1 MNPIVALF
9 IVTCGN
15 YHAIS
20 HSYQAPAPACKADVL
35 NMDLASSQKV
45 IDRIQVD
52 SSGDKLVLPELNF
65 AFDIGTLRRKQYSE
79 AEYLLKIPANTLYRV
94 INLANYGLA
103 FSNAQGAK

>member
-20 HSYQAPAPACKADVL
+20 HSYQVPAPACKADVL
-35 NMDLASSQKV
+35 NVDLASSQQV
-45 IDRIQVD
+45 VDRIQVD
-52 SSGDKLVLPELNF
+52 ASGNKLNLPELKF
-65 AFDIGTLRRKQYSE
+65 TFDLSTERRKQFSE
-79 AEYLLKIPANTLYRV
+79 AEYLLKVPENTLYRV
-94 INLANYGLA
+94 YNLANYGLA